1 MNAGYACWLMW
12 KNKTLGLL
20 VSQGGRQ
27 YWLWAAFMGLA
38 WPLGI
43 VLYGMG
49 ADRMGAYGAFVAFP
63 MMLVTAILFGNFAG
77 AVSGEWKGTS
87 RRTRIVMVRG
97 VAVLGG
103 AFAVLGL
110 ANKRL
115 SAMPNEP
122 EPPAARVAASKTV
135 AKDLC
140 RGRFTCNIGDSHSTP
155 VTPVGVAFAKPDSSW
170 RPGAAE
176 HSEHA

>member
-1 MNAGYACWLMW
+1 
-12 KNKTLGLL
+12 
-20 VSQGGRQ
+20 
-27 YWLWAAFMGLA
+27 
-38 WPLGI
+38 
-43 VLYGMG
+43 
-49 ADRMGAYGAFVAFP
+49 
-63 MMLVTAILFGNFAG
+63 MMLVTAILFGNLAG

-87 RRTRIVMVRG
+87 RRTRIVMVGG
-97 VAVLGG
+97 VAVLVG
-103 AFAVLGL
+103 AFAVFGL

-122 EPPAARVAASKTV
+122 EPPAAKVTASKTV

-140 RGRFTCNIGDSHSTP
+140 RGRLTCNICDSHPTP
-155 VTPVGVAFAKPDSSW
+155 VTPAGVAVAKPDSTW